1 MKRTP
6 RIDRL
11 VPVQVAPLLP
21 TAFVSPREPLEKR
34 PRRAELLSLLLGPG
48 AEGVELP
55 PLTDLVAT
63 LLALAE
69 GKRRKVILPLASSTG
84 EFAFVRRG
92 DQVLL
97 CYYDSGPVPQI
108 FVRDRPIDLSALVS
122 ACGAAALELADATPS
137 SQSGERPGIVLAER
151 VLRTQIKPDRG
162 PALLV
167 VEKRGG
173 AQLERPDVPLC
184 FGFSARI
191 PAGDVLLADTG
202 ARADVHALLFDGELW
217 AFVHGRRIALARGPV
232 FPAIARMVSAARA
245 VVDAWESQ
253 RPLHLK
259 LKAGDFGIG
268 LRLSRE
274 GELSVSLA
282 GVGGDSVNTP
292 VLDVPSALLPIL
304 KLAGELVRSVV
315 GADRAQSRNL
325 RLSALRDE
333 VRALRRI
340 VRTRAAQKSFINR
353 DPELLRASA
362 GNPTTMRPERPMTVA
377 PLAGSGKLRLSL
389 RWQAEVDG
397 LDGSSTFLC
406 GDRLVVATPRN
417 QLALS
422 RENGELLWARQ
433 MNAHTTLMA
442 GTALLCVSSEGDV
455 ALCDLEDGEPY
466 ARTRIAPRV
475 GGQISGLF
483 AGSRNAPPVAVI
495 TEGRDRLVALDV
507 RTGEP
512 RWRFRSP
519 GRGSF
524 RFTRAGRILLVVSGD
539 STLDAIDVAT
549 GDVVWRWSDPGRMTL
564 PPVITRERAI
574 AVSGAPGCSPG
585 ALLCFDLY
593 SGKLLFRRELSS
605 APLTSPVATDSAVV
619 VSTYHNQSLTLSAF
633 DLETGAERWSREDP
647 GLGEGG
653 APLVV
658 DQQLVLNT
666 QLGIAYGISLQDGSV
681 SWQHRMADPLRDDIP
696 RRLEPVLRGGALF
709 LPSASVHVLRPH
721 DGSVVGG
728 TLSEGIIPD
737 FMRVDERGWLYLA
750 EESGHIEAYAPAPNL
765 RLVRPA

>member
-11 VPVQVAPLLP
+11 TPVPASVTSAADLAPP
-21 TAFVSPREPLEKR
+21 PAASR
-34 PRRAELLSLLLGPG
+34 PRRAELLALLLGAG
-48 AEGVELP
+48 ADHLELP
-55 PLTDLVAT
+55 SLTDLVST
-63 LLALAE
+63 VLALAE

-92 DQVLL
+92 EQILL

-108 FVRDRPIDLSALVS
+108 FVRDRAVELSRLIQ
-122 ACGAAALELADATPS
+122 ACGAAARELAELHANGQT
-137 SQSGERPGIVLAER
+137 ERPGVVLAER
-151 VLRTQIKPDRG
+151 ILRTQVKADRS
-162 PALLV
+162 PALLTV
-167 VEKRGG
+167 SKRGG
-173 AQLERPDVPLC
+173 AQSERADMPLC
-184 FGFSARI
+184 FGFAARI
-191 PAGDVLLADTG
+191 PTGDVLLADSG

-217 AFVHGRRIALARGPV
+217 GFVHGRRILLARGPI
-232 FPAIARMVSAARA
+232 FPAIARMVSAARS

-268 LRLSRE
+268 LRLSRD
-274 GELSVSLA
+274 GEVSLALA

-292 VLDVPSALLPIL
+292 PLDVPSALLPIL
-304 KLAGELVRSVV
+304 KLAGELVRCVV
-315 GADRAQSRNL
+315 GADRAQNRNL

-340 VRTRAAQKSFINR
+340 VRTRAAQKSFVNR

-362 GNPTTMRPERPMTVA
+362 SGPLASLLPERPSPA
-377 PLAGSGKLRLSL
+377 LGGLEGPGKLRLSL

-397 LDGSSTFLC
+397 LDASSTFLC
-406 GDRLVVATPRN
+406 GDRLVVATPRS

-433 MNAHTTLMA
+433 LDACATLMA
-442 GTALLCVSSEGDV
+442 GTSLLCVSSEGDV
-455 ALCDLEDGEPY
+455 ALCDLEDGEAY

-475 GGQISGLF
+475 GGQVTGLF
-483 AGSRNAPPVAVI
+483 AGGRNAPPVAVI

-519 GRGSF
+519 GRGGF

-549 GDVVWRWSDPGRMTL
+549 GEVVWRWSDPGRMTL
-564 PPVITRERAI
+564 PPVITREYAI

-593 SGKLLFRRELSS
+593 SGKLRFRRELSS
-605 APLTSPVATDSAVV
+605 APLTSPVATDSMVI
-619 VSTYHNQSLTLSAF
+619 VSTYHNQSLTLSGF
-633 DLETGAERWSREDP
+633 DLETGQERWSREDP

-666 QLGIAYGISLQDGSV
+666 QLGVAHGISLADGSV
-681 SWQHRMADPLRDDIP
+681 TWSHRMADPLRDDVP

-728 TLSEGIIPD
+728 TISEGIIPD
-737 FMRVDERGWLYLA
+737 FMRVDERGWMYLA

-765 RLVRPA
+765 RLVRAV

>member
-11 VPVQVAPLLP
+11 TPVPALP
-21 TAFVSPREPLEKR
+21 ASPANDAHAQPPIAR
-34 PRRAELLSLLLGPG
+34 PRRAELLALLLGHG
-48 AEGVELP
+48 AESIELP
-55 PLTDLVAT
+55 SLTDLVT
-63 LLALAE
+63 TVIALAE
-69 GKRRKVILPLASSTG
+69 GKRRKVILPLSSSTG
-84 EFAFVRRG
+84 EFALVRRAE
-92 DQVLL
+92 QVLL

-108 FVRDRPIDLSALVS
+108 FVRDRAIDLAALIG
-122 ACGAAALELADATPS
+122 ACGAAAKEAAELYPA
-137 SQSGERPGIVLAER
+137 SQGERPGIVLAER
-151 VLRTQIKPDRG
+151 ILRTQIKPDRT
-162 PALLV
+162 PNLLTV
-167 VEKRGG
+167 SKRGG
-173 AQLERPDVPLC
+173 AQGERADMPLC
-184 FGFSARI
+184 FGFAARI
-191 PAGDVLLADTG
+191 PTGDVLLAESG

-217 AFVHGRRIALARGPV
+217 GFVHGRRIMLARGPV
-232 FPAIARMVSAARA
+232 FPAIARMVSAARS

-274 GELSVSLA
+274 GELAVSLA

-292 VLDVPSALLPIL
+292 TLDVPSALLPIL
-304 KLAGELVRSVV
+304 KLAGELVRCVV
-315 GADRAQSRNL
+315 SADRAQARNL
-325 RLSALRDE
+325 RLGALRDE

-340 VRTRAAQKSFINR
+340 VRTRAAQKSFTNR
-353 DPELLRASA
+353 DAELLRASSSGSTGSPA
-362 GNPTTMRPERPMTVA
+362 DRPSIG
-377 PLAGSGKLRLSL
+377 LAGLENPGKLRLSL

-397 LDGSSTFLC
+397 LDASSTFLC
-406 GDRLVVATPRN
+406 GDRLVVATPRS

-433 MNAHTTLMA
+433 MNASATLMA
-442 GTALLCVSSEGDV
+442 GTSLLCVSSEGDV
-455 ALCDLEDGEPY
+455 ALCDLDDGEAY

-483 AGSRNAPPVAVI
+483 AGGRNAPPVAVI

-519 GRGSF
+519 GRGGF

-549 GDVVWRWSDPGRMTL
+549 GDVVWRWSDAGRMTL
-564 PPVITRERAI
+564 PPVITREYAI

-585 ALLCFDLY
+585 ALLCFDLF
-593 SGKLLFRRELSS
+593 SGKLRFRRELSS
-605 APLTSPVATDSAVV
+605 APLTSPVATDSMVV
-619 VSTYHNQSLTLSAF
+619 VSTYQNQALTLSAF
-633 DLETGAERWSREDP
+633 DLETGQERWSKEDP

-666 QLGIAYGISLQDGSV
+666 QLGVAYGLSLADGSV
-681 SWQHRMADPLRDDIP
+681 SWSHRMADPLRDDVP

-737 FMRVDERGWLYLA
+737 FLRVDERGWMYLA

-765 RLVRPA
+765 RLVKAV